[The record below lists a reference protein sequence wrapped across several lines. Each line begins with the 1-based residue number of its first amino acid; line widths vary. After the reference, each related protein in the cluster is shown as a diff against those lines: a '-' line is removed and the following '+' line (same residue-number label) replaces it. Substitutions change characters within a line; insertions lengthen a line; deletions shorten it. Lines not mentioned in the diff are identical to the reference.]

1 MQQSLMQLLSVF
13 TGVPDLVLGI
23 PVMLIHLLTTL
34 IQSFFSSWLIY
45 LVMVVFAVWGYR
57 IIRDLRGYRDAFA
70 QVETQLGDNT
80 TAENLR
86 NWFCGRTAQEQLF
99 KNQTLQG
106 TLTEYA
112 QACQKNGRT
121 EGAAGF
127 VDLTVFFNRDYLDEI
142 GNTGLADLIPG
153 TMTALGI
160 LGTFIGL
167 VQGVSGFDTSTA
179 EAISSSVTTLLAGM
193 ETAFWTSIIGVI
205 LSLGFSHFH
214 KRVYEAANEK
224 MELFAAAFHSCGL
237 DGSENTPENQLLRY
251 QKQQTELMQNMAGVI
266 SESISNSMKT
276 ELLPV
281 FTRMEQSVELFGK
294 LASQQQKEGLEQV
307 VQEFI
312 RRMNESLGGQFEGLA
327 ATLQS
332 VSDWQKQSAQQMQNI
347 VDNLCSTSGEI
358 QRVHDISRQ
367 TVEEMKGFVE
377 LLKQYQEK
385 LHEEAGLIQNRIQA
399 EGDITQRQARYI
411 EELAGCEQR
420 IAAMADQVK
429 QAGDAVQQ
437 TVDQMADHCQEQV
450 TLVAQSA
457 RAQLEELSQAAN
469 QQASG
474 LSELSDRVAAGM
486 QQAGDRMTDGMKRI
500 AGSMTSEMKQ
510 AAAGMTESMQQASA
524 NVTAEMKQASAGME
538 RAAKV
543 LDQDLDQALDRTFT
557 SFDKNLTD
565 IAQHLS
571 GTIADVR
578 DATEALP
585 HVIRESQ
592 KQYQTVLK
600 ELTDET
606 RNYTAAM
613 AQLTQRVQREM
624 PAEAPEEGSPA

>member
-1 MQQSLMQLLSVF
+1 MDLS
-13 TGVPDLVLGI
+13 
-23 PVMLIHLLTTL
+23 
-34 IQSFFSSWLIY
+34 
-45 LVMVVFAVWGYR
+45 
-57 IIRDLRGYRDAFA
+57 
-70 QVETQLGDNT
+70 
-80 TAENLR
+80 
-86 NWFCGRTAQEQLF
+86 
-99 KNQTLQG
+99 
-106 TLTEYA
+106 
-112 QACQKNGRT
+112 
-121 EGAAGF
+121 
-127 VDLTVFFNRDYLDEI
+127 VFFNRDYLDEI
-142 GNTGLADLIPG
+142 GSTGVADLIPG

-179 EAISSSVTTLLAGM
+179 EAISGSITTLLAGM

-205 LSLGFSHFH
+205 LSLVFSHFH

-266 SESISNSMKT
+266 SESISSTMKT

-281 FTRMEQSVELFGK
+281 FTQMEQSVELFGK

-312 RRMNESLGGQFEGLA
+312 RRMNESLGGQFEELA
-327 ATLQS
+327 TTLQS
-332 VSDWQKQSAQQMQNI
+332 VSDWQKQSAQRMESI

-358 QRVHDISRQ
+358 QKVHEISRQ

-385 LHEEAGLIQNRIQA
+385 LHEEAGLIQSRIQS
-399 EGDITQRQARYI
+399 EGEITQRQVRYI

-437 TVDQMADHCQEQV
+437 TVDQMADHCQKQV
-450 TLVAQSA
+450 ICVSQSA
-457 RAQLEELSQAAN
+457 KAQLEELSQAAN

-486 QQAGDRMTDGMKRI
+486 QQAGDRMAEKI
-500 AGSMTSEMKQ
+500 QQ
-510 AAAGMTESMQQASA
+510 AAAG
-524 NVTAEMKQASAGME
+524 VTAEMKQASAGME

-543 LDQDLDQALDRTFT
+543 LDQDLDQALNRTFI

-585 HVIRESQ
+585 HVIREGQ

-600 ELTDET
+600 KLIDET
-606 RNYTAAM
+606 RSYTAAM
-613 AQLTQRVQREM
+613 AQLTQQMQREM
-624 PAEAPEEGSPA
+624 PEEAPEEGSPA